1 MAEITLDT
9 LRKQRGQAA
18 DVPAEETPDTLKE
31 QITLLTPDERRKV
44 EELKEQIRL
53 NKDKL
58 IPKHIII
65 DDIFASINYMNALAK
80 NLATKDDI
88 DHLGNRRL
96 RSVGERRCGW
106 RGGAGDGRGRAALR
120 YRRGAGRTVRP
131 SPGEPRGES
140 GSRWERGTALVA
152 GGGREGGAVGGG
164 QAGGR
169 FPPGPCRG
177 PVDWARRAGPAVPR
191 RRFVAAAAFISP
203 LYFSRCLA

>member
-1 MAEITLDT
+1 MA
-9 LRKQRGQAA
+9 
-18 DVPAEETPDTLKE
+18 PDTSPPHNPARGGPGARPTASSAPPRACALGAPRPAHGGAV
-31 QITLLTPDERRKV
+31 TSAACAAAWRRPQ
-44 EELKEQIRL
+44 EC
-53 NKDKL
+53 
-58 IPKHIII
+58 
-65 DDIFASINYMNALAK
+65 A
-80 NLATKDDI
+80 
-88 DHLGNRRL
+88 RL

-177 PVDWARRAGPAVPR
+177 PVAWARRAGPAVPR